1 MSEIPL
7 KRLRDL
13 RLRADRLLANVVS
26 DLKAFIHAKDHLTFR
41 RKPDSESRKGDVN
54 VTTTCSCVMA
64 LALTNK
70 FHGFYCEEMKKG
82 ADDTK
87 AQEIL
92 KALVNAPWMSSGLT
106 SNNAFTTAL
115 VLRTYGFLK
124 YHNLLTS
131 SFNLQKPWD
140 LELNISNPSVL
151 GRRLKQQRTET
162 TRFLYRSL
170 SDNTRTLLDKTSL
183 IKTGVT
189 HKKKLLGSLTADLRR
204 IVYSGWIY
212 HRDRFPKTSETTL
225 QGPHKFT
232 NSYQLAELN
241 HVLLQQAFPK
251 EIKKPEK
258 RSFAQIARIMAK
270 HADNFRINDY
280 PPATPVV
287 YWFVDGVTKAG
298 IKLGA
303 SQWKILLEFARN
315 EFNHQHS
322 LVVAKHVAMM
332 DPVTMGMAAC
342 LCARLRSVCSD
353 PKLGISAE
361 DLATLPST
369 LELERSIKEVFG
381 QQTSSGIWP
390 KYFPMFHYQ
399 EAGSN
404 FCFTFELLE
413 SILQEFGQKPNE
425 LLNDLPFIEG
435 LERAVTWCEDRR
447 LKTFEGD
454 SFYSGWNSGGDIKTL
469 QKDIPES
476 WATAVVHMFLWELS
490 NILSCDI
497 RERLLKQYPTQMPEA
512 SNKRLDDLLDVAL
525 SIQGDNSRSLIPLLK
540 NEIVS
545 AHSKKSASDHQWGRT
560 KKAVSALLF
569 GPPGTSKTALTKALA
584 KDLGWPLIVINSSEF
599 VKDSMANVYLRADEI
614 FSDLDDMS
622 DAVVFFDEM
631 DALTQSRAERP
642 LDTPTQFL
650 TTSMLPKLTA
660 LHDKGRV
667 VFLMATNYQSRFD
680 QALKRAGRFDLL
692 LCMGPPPLSEKLK
705 RLKDFFSDEPFVQR
719 QVTNAETKVRKYV
732 KKGTWLYAQL
742 ELFTFDEFKHF
753 LNRIGDGENIGD
765 KLASLRQH
773 AFESKVRDYSRYVTL
788 KLDDIL
794 IKYPDEFS
802 RWNFGDWDDF
812 PIDEI
817 KTKHN
822 KGEEQSEIERYLL
835 DRRESKSQYK

>member
-1 MSEIPL
+1 MAQIPL

-13 RLRADRLLANVVS
+13 RLRADRLLTNVDT
-26 DLKAFIHAKDHLTFR
+26 DLRAFIHAKDPFSFR
-41 RKPDSESRKGDVN
+41 RKPDSESRKGDLN

-70 FHGFYCEEMKKG
+70 FHDFYIPGKKDG
-82 ADDTK
+82 SDDAN

-92 KALVNAPWMSSGLT
+92 KGLVNAPWMSSGLT

-124 YHNLLTS
+124 HHNLLTS
-131 SFNLQKPWD
+131 SFKLEKAWD
-140 LELNISNPSVL
+140 LELSLSDPRGL
-151 GRRLKQQRTET
+151 ARQLKLQRTET

-170 SDNTRTLLDKTSL
+170 SDKTRSLLKKASPANTR
-183 IKTGVT
+183 VV
-189 HKKKLLGSLTADLRR
+189 HNKKIRQSLTTDLRH
-204 IVYSGWIY
+204 IVHASWIY
-212 HRDRFPKTSETTL
+212 HRHLFPHSKKTVRELDEHTD
-225 QGPHKFT
+225 
-232 NSYQLAELN
+232 SYKRAELN
-241 HVLLQQAFPK
+241 HNLLAQEFRHA
-251 EIKKPEK
+251 IKQPEK
-258 RSFAQIARIMAK
+258 RSFAQIAQIMAK

-287 YWFVDGVTKAG
+287 YWFVDGVSKAG
-298 IKLGA
+298 IRLGA
-303 SQWKILLEFARN
+303 SLWKVLLEFARN

-322 LVVAKHVAMM
+322 LVVAKHDAMM

-342 LCARLRSVCSD
+342 LCARLRSICSNQ
-353 PKLGISAE
+353 KTGISAE
-361 DLATLPST
+361 DLATLPSR
-369 LELERSIKEVFG
+369 LELERSVREIFG
-381 QQTSSGIWP
+381 LQTLSGIWP

-413 SILQEFGQKPNE
+413 AVLHEFGDKPNE
-425 LLNDLPFIEG
+425 LLNDSPVIEG
-435 LERAVTWCEDRR
+435 LEKAVTWCEDRR
-447 LKTFEGD
+447 LKTSEGD
-454 SFYSGWNSGGDIKTL
+454 SAYSGWNSGGDITTL
-469 QKDIPES
+469 QRDIPES

-490 NILSCDI
+490 GVLSHHI
-497 RERLLKQYPTQMPEA
+497 RNRLLEKYSAQPPEA
-512 SNKRLDDLLDVAL
+512 SDKRLDDLLDVDL
-525 SIQGDNSRSLIPLLK
+525 SMQGNPEHLITLLK
-540 NEIVS
+540 DEFFPS
-545 AHSKKSASDHQWGRT
+545 HSTKSKRDLRRG
-560 KKAVSALLF
+560 KINKPVSALLF

-584 KDLGWPLIVINSSEF
+584 KDLNWPLIVINSSEF
-599 VKDSMANVYLRADEI
+599 VKDSLANVYLRTDEI

-622 DAVVFFDEM
+622 AAVVFFDEM

-680 QALKRAGRFDLL
+680 HALKRAGRFDLL
-692 LCMGPPPLSEKLK
+692 LCMGPPTLSEKLK
-705 RLKDFFSDEPFVQR
+705 RLKAFFSEKSFDPMKAKQ
-719 QVTNAETKVRKYV
+719 AAAKVRKYA

-753 LNRIGDGENIGD
+753 LNRIGNGTNIGN

-773 AFESKVRDYSRYVTL
+773 ELEDMVRDYSKYVTL
-788 KLDDIL
+788 KLDDL
-794 IKYPDEFS
+794 SSKHPDAFS
-802 RWNFGDWDDF
+802 KWKFRDWDDF
-812 PIDEI
+812 PIDDI
-817 KTKHN
+817 KPKQ
-822 KGEEQSEIERYLL
+822 GEELSEMERYLL